1 MSTNDIVEIERII
14 GYSFKSKELLV
25 RAFTHSSY
33 VNEHKREESYE
44 RLEFLGDA
52 ALNYIVGLY
61 LYDTFPSFA
70 EGKLSKVRA
79 CTVDRETIAEVI
91 DELGLLRFMR
101 IGKGSGDIVNGSS
114 VKVKCDLF
122 EAILGAT
129 VIDNGEDISVAKEIV
144 EKFLLE
150 KITLHNSD
158 YKSRLLEHCA
168 RSGQKAVFVVT
179 KEGTV
184 GPERFCISLLI
195 DGKKVSEG
203 VGENKKT
210 AERAAAKSYLKLL

>member
-1 MSTNDIVEIERII
+1 MSADDIFEIERII
-14 GYSFKSKELLV
+14 GYSFKNKDLLV

-61 LYDTFPSFA
+61 LYETFPSFA

-79 CTVDRETIAEVI
+79 GTVDKETIAEVI

-101 IGKGSGDIVNGSS
+101 IGKGSADIVKGSS
-114 VKVKCDLF
+114 MKVKCDLF

-129 VIDNGEDISVAKEIV
+129 VIDNDEDISVAKKIV
-144 EKFLLE
+144 EAFLSE
-150 KITLHNSD
+150 KITLNNSD
-158 YKSRLLEHCA
+158 YKTRLLEHCA
-168 RSGQKAVFVVT
+168 GTGKKAVFTVL
-179 KEGTV
+179 KEGPV
-184 GPERFCISLLI
+184 GPERFVIALFI
-195 DGKKVSEG
+195 DGEKVSEG
-203 VGENKKT
+203 IGENKKT
-210 AERAAAKSYLKLL
+210 AERAAAKVYLKLL